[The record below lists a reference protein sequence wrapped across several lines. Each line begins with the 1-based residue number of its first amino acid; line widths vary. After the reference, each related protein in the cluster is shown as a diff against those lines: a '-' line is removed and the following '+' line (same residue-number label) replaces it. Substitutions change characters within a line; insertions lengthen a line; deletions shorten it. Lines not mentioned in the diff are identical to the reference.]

1 MYTKIISIL
10 LVATTLNS
18 YANILSNDH
27 KMLTENEQ
35 NSISIFEKTVGS
47 VVNVSSISK
56 RTQRSSLFFEVPDTE
71 VPAGAG
77 SGFIWDKN
85 GHVVTNFHVIQSG
98 QKFQVSFH
106 NDKKLYEATLVGVE
120 PKKDIAVLKLINKPK
135 RLTSIKIG
143 LSKNLKVGQKTLAI
157 GNPFGLDH
165 TMTTGIVSAVG
176 RKVKGIGGV
185 KIHDMIQTD
194 AAINPGNSGGP
205 LINSLGQLIGMNT
218 QILSGSGTSS
228 GVGFAVPVDTIRRIV
243 PEIIEHGKV
252 IRPGLGIGI
261 LPEHIK
267 SRFGIEKGIVIS
279 HIDPKGGAA
288 KAGLQGVG
296 QDKWGNIYLG
306 DIITKIDNR
315 PVDSFDDIYHALD
328 KYKVGDK
335 VTVEFIRD
343 EEKETVS
350 LTLMEL

>member
-1 MYTKIISIL
+1 MNIKIIILANL
-10 LVATTLNS
+10 LVSFQA
-18 YANILSNDH
+18 YANLFNSDQ
-27 KMLTENEQ
+27 KMFTENEK
-35 NSISIFEKTVGS
+35 NSVSVFENTVNS
-47 VVNVSSISK
+47 VVNVSSIST
-56 RTQRSSLFFEVPDTE
+56 RSQRSSFFFDLPDSE

-77 SGFIWDKN
+77 SGFIWNKE
-85 GHVVTNFHVIQSG
+85 GYIVTNFHVIQSG
-98 QKFQVSFH
+98 QKFQISFH
-106 NDKKLYEATLVGVE
+106 NDKKVYSAKLIGVE
-120 PKKDIAVLKLINKPK
+120 PKKDIAVLKLIKPPEE
-135 RLTSIKIG
+135 
-143 LSKNLKVGQKTLAI
+143 LSPIQVGRSKDLRVGQKTLAI

-205 LINSLGQLIGMNT
+205 LINSRGELIGMNT

-228 GVGFAVPVDTIRRIV
+228 GVGFAVPVDTVKRIV
-243 PEIIEHGKV
+243 PEIMKHGKV

-267 SRFGIEKGIVIS
+267 NRFGVEKGIVIS
-279 HIDPKGGAA
+279 HVDPKGGAA

-306 DIITKIDNR
+306 DIIIKIDGN

-328 KYKVGDK
+328 KYKVGDS
-335 VTVEFIRD
+335 VNVEYIRD
-343 EEKETVS
+343 EEKENVK
-350 LTLMEL
+350 LKLMEL